1 MEEKRII
8 INFPDVSFTDV
19 VTDMKQRYPGLNIQ
33 TQAAQYFDLMA
44 VVSRH
49 ALTQEMRNK
58 TCVKVLHAV
67 LILDAFTQRR
77 TN

>member
-8 INFPDVSFTDV
+8 INFPDVSFADV
-19 VTDMKQRYPGLNIQ
+19 VADMKQRYPGLNIK
-33 TQAAQYFDLMA
+33 TQAEQYVDLMV

-67 LILDAFTQRR
+67 LIPDAFSARR